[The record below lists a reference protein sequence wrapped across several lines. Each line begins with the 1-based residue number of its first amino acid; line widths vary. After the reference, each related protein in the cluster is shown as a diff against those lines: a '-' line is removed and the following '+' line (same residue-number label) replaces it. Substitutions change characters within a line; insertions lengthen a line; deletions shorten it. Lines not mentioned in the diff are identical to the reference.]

1 MIKKKWNIKKILIL
15 FLILLAL
22 ILCIYFIYSNFL
34 KEKNQMLPYG
44 LNTLEDILEHYECKL
59 IKKQNSEEEN
69 IDFDIY
75 VKFGK
80 NYYTENKSNED
91 YFTSLINYILKI

>member
-80 NYYTENKSNED
+80 
-91 YFTSLINYILKI
+91 I